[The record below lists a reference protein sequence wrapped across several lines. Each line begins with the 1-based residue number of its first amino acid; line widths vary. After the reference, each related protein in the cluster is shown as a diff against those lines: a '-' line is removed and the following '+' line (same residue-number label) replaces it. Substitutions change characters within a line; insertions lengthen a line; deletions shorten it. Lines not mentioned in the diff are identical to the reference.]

1 MEKLPTGSYLG
12 LPGQGPGGKLLL
24 PLLCHQVGVPQ
35 GSVLGPHFCVFFFT
49 LSVVTV
55 CMCVYVYPC
64 VGPEAIVRQITGA
77 DVS

>member
-1 MEKLPTGSYLG
+1 MEQLPTGSYLG
-12 LPGQGPGGKLLL
+12 LPGRGPGGKLLL
-24 PLLCHQVGVPQ
+24 PLLSPGWSASRRRPGAPLLC
-35 GSVLGPHFCVFFFT
+35 LFFT

-64 VGPEAIVRQITGA
+64 VGPEAIVRQIMGA